1 MAIIS
6 QRDQIAQVVSTL
18 REYEPERIILFGSQA
33 RGNADQHSDLD
44 IVIIKETDERFLDR
58 LKTVYE
64 LVQPRFAMDVL
75 VYTPQEFAEMRERGN
90 SFIEMILKEGIVVYE
105 RPSN

>member
-1 MAIIS
+1 MLIS
-6 QRDQIAQVVSTL
+6 QQDRIAQIVSAL

-33 RGNADQHSDLD
+33 RGDADPYSDLD

-58 LKTVYE
+58 LKTIYE

-75 VYTPQEFAEMRERGN
+75 VYTPQEFTDMQERGN
-90 SFIEMILKEGIVVYE
+90 SFAEMILEEGIVVYE
-105 RPSN
+105 GPSS

>member
-1 MAIIS
+1 MVIS
-6 QRDQIAQVVSTL
+6 QDQISQVVSAL

-33 RGNADQHSDLD
+33 RGNADQYSDLD

-58 LKTVYE
+58 LKTIYE

-75 VYTPQEFAEMRERGN
+75 VYTPQEFAEMHERGN
-90 SFIEMILKEGIVVYE
+90 SFVEMILNEGIVVYE
-105 RPSN
+105 RPGN

>member
-1 MAIIS
+1 MVIS
-6 QRDQIAQVVSTL
+6 QQDRIDQVISAL

-33 RGNADQHSDLD
+33 KGNADQYSDLD
-44 IVIIKETDERFLDR
+44 IVIIKETNERFLDR
-58 LKTVYE
+58 LKTIYE

-75 VYTPQEFAEMRERGN
+75 VYTPQEFTEMQKRGN
-90 SFIEMILKEGIVVYE
+90 SFVEMVLEEGVVVYE